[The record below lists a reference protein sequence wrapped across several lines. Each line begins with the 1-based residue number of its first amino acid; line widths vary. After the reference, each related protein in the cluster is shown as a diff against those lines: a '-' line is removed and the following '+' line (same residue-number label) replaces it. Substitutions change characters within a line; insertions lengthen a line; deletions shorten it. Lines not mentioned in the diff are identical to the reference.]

1 MEYRGIKEIH
11 DKYSA
16 IILSLRQQFAKF
28 EKEREKRE
36 NQIRKEAEDPINQ
49 DLPISNHIIN
59 FLEWDTNAL
68 LLEEQTVQ
76 TYVDYL
82 KGVFQYLKEVKNQ
95 SERITELTEEL
106 ERKEEDLELMA
117 DLIKKKESEKNVMGE
132 EKQRLLETIR
142 RIKNRQWTQPNEIET
157 AEVED
162 ESESLMDEIM
172 EKPKKRVMD
181 GKRVCEK
188 CGIDISNRR
197 TDTRY
202 CIECRYLRKRELD
215 RKRMKKKY
223 DKRGD
228 EIQESSK
235 EDDIDDT
242 ESTEE
247 SNEEEPTLE
256 EGGEYE
262 EAGVIENNK
271 NKDAIENGEESE
283 E

>member
-28 EKEREKRE
+28 EKERERRE
-36 NQIRKEAEDPINQ
+36 GMIRKEAEDPINE
-49 DLPISNHIIN
+49 DLPISNHIRN

-68 LLEEQTVQ
+68 LLEEQTIQ
-76 TYVDYL
+76 TYEGYL

-95 SERITELTEEL
+95 GERITELTEEL

-117 DLIKKKESEKNVMGE
+117 DLIKKKESEMGVVNE

-142 RIKNRQWTQPNEIET
+142 RIKNRQWTKPGET
-157 AEVED
+157 EMVEVDE

-172 EKPKKRVMD
+172 EKPKRGIIG

-202 CIECRYLRKRELD
+202 CIECKYLRKRELD

-228 EIQESSK
+228 EIQERSK
-235 EDDIDDT
+235 DEDT
-242 ESTEE
+242 ESMEE
-247 SNEEEPTLE
+247 NNEEEPTLE
-256 EGGEYE
+256 ESGEYE
-262 EAGVIENNK
+262 ETGVIGNNK
-271 NKDAIENGEESE
+271 NKDVIENGEENE